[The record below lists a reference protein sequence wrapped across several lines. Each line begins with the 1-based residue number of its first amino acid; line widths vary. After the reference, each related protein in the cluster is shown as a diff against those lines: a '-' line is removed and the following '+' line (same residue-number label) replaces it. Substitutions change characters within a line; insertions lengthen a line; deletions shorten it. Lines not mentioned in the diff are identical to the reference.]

1 MLENALIFVKV
12 FGIFWNIYR
21 YFLSSRC
28 RTFISQYSKQFY
40 KAKLYIAMIA
50 ILKRP
55 NDSEWCMAKSVCE
68 EVLVK
73 CRASYGLNPHTIK
86 TIKHFKGDYFSCFFL
101 MHVFLTVAILSLFP

>member
-12 FGIFWNIYR
+12 FDIFWNIYR

-55 NDSEWCMAKSVCE
+55 KTLNGAWPKVSV
-68 EVLVK
+68 K
-73 CRASYGLNPHTIK
+73 KY
-86 TIKHFKGDYFSCFFL
+86 
-101 MHVFLTVAILSLFP
+101 